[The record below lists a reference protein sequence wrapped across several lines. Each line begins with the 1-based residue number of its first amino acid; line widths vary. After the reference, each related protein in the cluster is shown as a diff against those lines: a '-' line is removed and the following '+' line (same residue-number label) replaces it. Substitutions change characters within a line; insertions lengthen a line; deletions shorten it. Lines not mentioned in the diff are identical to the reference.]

1 MLITSLDNLKVKK
14 YVKLKNKKYRD
25 IEKMYLVETNH
36 LVEEALNHRVLVDL
50 LVLENEQVSYNFNY
64 TYVTKEIMKKLSN
77 LETIPKVIGVVK
89 MLEPSNNLGNSIL
102 LLDDI
107 QDPGNL
113 GTIIRSSVAFNVSTI
128 VLGLNCVDLYN
139 EKVIRSTQGMLFKIN
154 IMRADLKEIIANL
167 KKDNYLI
174 LGTNVKDGVDVKNIK
189 VNKYALIMGNEG
201 KGVKEELLALCDK
214 NLYIKMNNNC
224 ESLNVSVATSIL
236 LYELN
241 GDIK

>member
-14 YVKLKNKKYRD
+14 YIKLKNKKYRD
-25 IEKMYLVETNH
+25 SEKMYLVETNH
-36 LVEEALNHRVLVDL
+36 LVEEALNHQVLVDL

-64 TYVTKEIMKKLSN
+64 TYVTKEIMKRLSN

>member
-25 IEKMYLVETNH
+25 SEKMYLVETNH
-36 LVEEALNHRVLVDL
+36 LVEEALNHQVLVDL

-64 TYVTKEIMKKLSN
+64 TYVTKEIMKKLSS

-189 VNKYALIMGNEG
+189 VNKYALIMVNEG
-201 KGVKEELLALCDK
+201 KGVKEELLTLCDK

>member
-25 IEKMYLVETNH
+25 SEKMYLVETNH
-36 LVEEALNHRVLVDL
+36 LVEEALNHQVLVDL

-64 TYVTKEIMKKLSN
+64 TYVTKEIMKKLSS

-167 KKDNYLI
+167 KKNNYLI

-201 KGVKEELLALCDK
+201 KGVKEELLTLCDK

-241 GDIK
+241 GELR

>member
-25 IEKMYLVETNH
+25 SEKMYLVETNH
-36 LVEEALNHRVLVDL
+36 LVEEALNHQVLVDL
-50 LVLENEQVSYNFNY
+50 LILENEQVSYNFNY
-64 TYVTKEIMKKLSN
+64 TYVTKEIMKKLSS

-139 EKVIRSTQGMLFKIN
+139 EKVIRSTQGMLFKVN
-154 IMRADLKEIIANL
+154 IIRTDLKEIITNL
-167 KKDNYLI
+167 KKDNYVI
-174 LGTNVKDGVDVKNIK
+174 LGTNVKDGIDVKNIK

-241 GDIK
+241 GDVK